1 MLNLRLRLGCLV
13 FCVFAALQMQAQQPI
28 YYGTS
33 SATLGSNTL
42 DSVATNGTGNT
53 ILFTATGIDF
63 NKVNR
68 CTAMAV
74 DGLSGK
80 LFLVD
85 GFANAIWSVNLDG
98 SGLTQIAN
106 GLT

>member
-1 MLNLRLRLGCLV
+1 MSNLRLRLGCLV
-13 FCVFAALQMQAQQPI
+13 FCLFAGWQMEAQQPI

-33 SATLGSNTL
+33 SATLSLNTL
-42 DSVATNGTGNT
+42 DSVTTNGAGNT
-53 ILFTATGIDF
+53 VLFTATGVDF

-80 LFLVD
+80 LFCLD
-85 GFANAIWSVNLDG
+85 GSSSGIWSVNLDG
-98 SGLTQIAN
+98 SGL
-106 GLT
+106 